1 MVLITCVDQKNG
13 LGFNGRRQTSDS
25 AVYADIC
32 KYAEDHFCGIDMASD
47 TMLALENY
55 LKLTGQEEHPLFT
68 EPKEARFAE
77 LDDCKG
83 LDDIYEMLILYRWDK
98 TYPADIRLEI
108 GMQNYALVEQHEMV
122 GSSHKKI
129 VREVYQHI

>member
-32 KYAEDHFCGIDMASD
+32 KYAVDHFCGLEMAPV
-47 TMLALENY
+47 TLKAIMQY
-55 LKLTGQEEHPLFT
+55 LSLNGDEEHPIVT
-68 EPKEARFAE
+68 EAKEARFAE

-83 LDDIYEMLILYRWDK
+83 LDDIYDTLILYRWDK
-98 TYPADIRLEI
+98 TYPADMFLEI
-108 GMQNYALVEQHEMV
+108 GLQNYQLVESQELHGTSHE
-122 GSSHKKI
+122 KI
-129 VREVYQHI
+129 VKETYMHL